1 MERRQGVRVTRS
13 VSIEEASP
21 GSFLFHQKKGET
33 PRSATIAV
41 PQPFTGTAEYLKEP
55 GRPASWVGPLAA
67 HLPGAGLVALPGP
80 GFPAAR
86 PILAD
91 PRHIK
96 LYARD
101 GVPPEQRRG
110 MAESA

>member
-1 MERRQGVRVTRS
+1 
-13 VSIEEASP
+13 
-21 GSFLFHQKKGET
+21 
-33 PRSATIAV
+33 V
-41 PQPFTGTAEYLKEP
+41 PQHRARRRLIVDDKYVHKFSAMML
-55 GRPASWVGPLAA
+55 RSPLS
-67 HLPGAGLVALPGP
+67 GS